1 MYLIRM
7 GTISY
12 TYVVWKE
19 IEMHPITSRWQ
30 AIKVHLKENVIRF
43 YSLESAFILETV
55 SIFIIDLN
63 QSAFEIYIQISFL
76 YIITYTLIQHKKKN
90 KE

>member
-1 MYLIRM
+1 M

-55 SIFIIDLN
+55 SIFNIDQSIGICHLHLN
-63 QSAFEIYIQISFL
+63 VVSLYNYIHINS
-76 YIITYTLIQHKKKN
+76 T
-90 KE
+90 

>member
-7 GTISY
+7 GTISF

-30 AIKVHLKENVIRF
+30 AIKVHLKENVISL
-43 YSLESAFILETV
+43 YSLESALIWETV
-55 SIFIIDLN
+55 IILSIDSF
-63 QSAFEIYIQISFL
+63 AIYI
-76 YIITYTLIQHKKKN
+76 
-90 KE
+90 

>member
-1 MYLIRM
+1 M

-55 SIFIIDLN
+55 SIFSIDPLTLN
-63 QSAFEIYIQISFL
+63 QVYHKSIGICYLHLNVVSLYNYIHINS
-76 YIITYTLIQHKKKN
+76 T
-90 KE
+90 

>member
-12 TYVVWKE
+12 TYVVRKE

-30 AIKVHLKENVIRF
+30 AIKVHLKENVISL
-43 YSLESAFILETV
+43 YLLESAFILETV
-55 SIFIIDLN
+55 SIFSIDLS
-63 QSAFEIYIQISFL
+63 QSAFDIYI
-76 YIITYTLIQHKKKN
+76 
-90 KE
+90 

>member
-30 AIKVHLKENVIRF
+30 AIKVHLKENVI
-43 YSLESAFILETV
+43 SLYLLECALILETV
-55 SIFIIDLN
+55 
-63 QSAFEIYIQISFL
+63 AFAIYI
-76 YIITYTLIQHKKKN
+76 
-90 KE
+90 